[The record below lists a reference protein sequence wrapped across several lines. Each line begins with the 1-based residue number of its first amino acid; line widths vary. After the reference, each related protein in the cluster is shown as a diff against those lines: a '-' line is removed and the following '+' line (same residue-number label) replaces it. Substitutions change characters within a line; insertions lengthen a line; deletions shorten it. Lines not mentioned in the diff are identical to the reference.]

1 MLTGNSI
8 YDNASEADTN
18 TMSTKGMKSD
28 SRLPFRELFFRD
40 NFQNPLNE
48 NDAGIWQLPLEMV
61 RLAPSATNKQP
72 WRVVTEKNRVHFYE
86 KRTSGYARETTGD
99 IQKVDLGIALCHFEI
114 AAEERGEKGYF
125 IQEDLGIRTPEDTE
139 YIATYVLEK

>member
-1 MLTGNSI
+1 
-8 YDNASEADTN
+8 
-18 TMSTKGMKSD
+18 
-28 SRLPFRELFFRD
+28 
-40 NFQNPLNE
+40 
-48 NDAGIWQLPLEMV
+48 MV

-99 IQKVDLGIALCHFEI
+99 IQKVDLEIALCHFEI

-125 IQEDLGIRTPEDTE
+125 IQEDPGIRTPEDTE